1 MSHVGFRVA
10 LCCLLTAFSASARS
24 KSEPAPK
31 DSFDV
36 VAHLALDGVSVTSIV
51 TTSHFSLNYLY
62 ATSSSAHTVTLLDVT
77 DSAHPKVLS
86 RVNSSDSLLTAVG
99 DVALMSSDT
108 PSPAPAKKIS
118 IVDFSDK
125 TKPRVVR
132 EFVGVTSMTS
142 DERRGLVFLTNAEG
156 LWILHRNQPV
166 DPEVQERYA
175 HEVLYNH

>member
-1 MSHVGFRVA
+1 
-10 LCCLLTAFSASARS
+10 
-24 KSEPAPK
+24 
-31 DSFDV
+31 
-36 VAHLALDGVSVTSIV
+36 
-51 TTSHFSLNYLY
+51 
-62 ATSSSAHTVTLLDVT
+62 VT